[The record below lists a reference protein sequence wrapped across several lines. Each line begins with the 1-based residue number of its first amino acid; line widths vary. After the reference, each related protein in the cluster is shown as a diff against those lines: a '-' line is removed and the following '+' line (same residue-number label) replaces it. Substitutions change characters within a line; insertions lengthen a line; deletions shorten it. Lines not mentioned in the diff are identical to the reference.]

1 VQRFIPRLKLSLLL
15 GLFLAAP
22 LTAQDPTPAAARAG
36 KLLDAEALKS
46 WQTIRATALSHD
58 GAWFAYLISPN
69 EGNAEVVIR
78 PTSAGQERRFPVG
91 ELPSGG
97 GPGGGAGAGL
107 QLSGDG
113 KWVAFLAYPNAE
125 ESKRLRTARRP
136 VQSRAIVV
144 NTATGQTREFEK
156 IRRIVFGGDQ
166 PRWLAMQGYSAEPAG
181 SGAPPAA
188 TAGAGAAP
196 AAATISGSDL
206 LLNELGTT
214 TVVNI
219 GNVADFSFDDSGDW
233 LAMAIDARDRLGNG
247 IHLRNLRTDLTR
259 VLESDAAL
267 YRRIQW
273 ADSGLALAALRG
285 TIDSAGKDTT
295 YAVLG
300 FSRIAT
306 ATPTRT
312 VVAADAGLPQ
322 GMQVSASR
330 TPTWARDH
338 SVLYFG
344 LSEKAASSGQRPD
357 VRPAA
362 GTPGAMQRPAPA
374 GGEDELPTL
383 VIWHGRDS
391 RLQSAQQV
399 QESQDRSYSYL
410 ASWRLA
416 DRRLVRL
423 GSDSVRQVAVAP
435 GDRWAVGNDVAP
447 YELDNNTQ
455 GANLRDVWVINA
467 ATGTRRLALKGQRF
481 LATPS
486 PDGTQLLYY
495 SDGNYHVQDM
505 ATGAS
510 RNLTASLPVSFVN
523 VDDDHNV
530 DRPPVNPMGWAAG
543 SASVLLS
550 DGWDIW
556 QVPVR
561 GGPAVN
567 LTVDGRREQIRYRGR
582 LVWDPKER
590 GIDLSRPLYLHAY
603 GEWTKREGVARVMPG
618 RPGAQRFLWGDAGVQ
633 VRRARD
639 ADRFVWTR
647 QTFTEFPDYW
657 TDGAAFQAP
666 LRLTDANPQQRDYA
680 WSPGTRL
687 VNYVS
692 DKGDSLQAALFLP
705 AGYQEGQSY
714 PTTVYI
720 YEKLSQSLHQYAT
733 PNETRALNPSVYTS
747 RGMAVLMPDIV
758 YKLNDP
764 GMSAV
769 WTVLPAVKAAAATG
783 VVDISKVGLHGHSW
797 GGYQTA
803 FLVTQTDMFASAVAG
818 AALTDMVSMYS
829 SVYWNSGGANQAIFE
844 TSQGRF
850 LGNFIDNYDA
860 YIRNSPA
867 FHANKIKT
875 PLLLLHNEKDGAVD
889 FNQGITYY
897 NTLRELGKDV
907 ILLQYV
913 GENHGL
919 ALPRNQKDY
928 RVRMGEWFGHYLL
941 GQEAPDWMTDG
952 IPRLKME
959 EHLKARQQAAKPVL
973 VP

>member
-1 VQRFIPRLKLSLLL
+1 MFPAPFRATLLV
-15 GLFLAAP
+15 LAAVVVATP
-22 LTAQDPTPAAARAG
+22 ATAQLPTPDAAAAG
-36 KLLDAEALKS
+36 KVLDAEALKG
-46 WQTIRATALSHD
+46 WKTIRATALSHD

-78 PTSAGQERRFPVG
+78 PTGAGSERQFAVG

-97 GPGGGAGAGL
+97 GVGAGL

-113 KWVAFLAYPNAE
+113 KWLAYLAYPTADE
-125 ESKRLRTARRP
+125 AKRLRTARRP
-136 VQSRAIVV
+136 VQSRAVVV
-144 NTATGQTREFEK
+144 NVATGESREFEK
-156 IRRIVFGGDQ
+156 IRRVAFGGDQ
-166 PRWLAMQGYSAEPAG
+166 PRWLAMQGYAPESGGGAGASGG
-181 SGAPPAA
+181 SGAGG
-188 TAGAGAAP
+188 GAGAAQ
-196 AAATISGSDL
+196 ASSASSGTDL
-206 LLNELGTT
+206 LLHQLGST

-267 YRRIQW
+267 YRRMQW
-273 ADSGLALAALRG
+273 ADSGLALAALRA
-285 TIDSAGKDTT
+285 TIDSAGRDTT
-295 YAVLG
+295 WAVLG
-300 FSRIAT
+300 FANAGAASPA
-306 ATPTRT
+306 RT
-312 VVAADAGLPQ
+312 IVTGASGVPEGLAI
-322 GMQVSASR
+322 SSTR

-338 SVLYFG
+338 SALYFG
-344 LSEKAASSGQRPD
+344 LAEKPASAGQRPD
-357 VRPAA
+357 VRPVA

-383 VIWHGRDS
+383 VIWHGREP
-391 RLQSAQQV
+391 RLQSLQQV
-399 QESQDRSYSYL
+399 QESQDRNFSYL
-410 ASWRLA
+410 ASFRIRENRVVQLA
-416 DRRLVRL
+416 T
-423 GSDSVRQVAVAP
+423 DSVRSVSVAP
-435 GDRWAVGNDVAP
+435 GDRWAIGNDSRA
-447 YELDNNTQ
+447 YEHENGTAGGNR
-455 GANLRDVWVINA
+455 RDVWVIDA
-467 ATGTRRLALKGQRF
+467 ITGTRRLALREQRF
-481 LATPS
+481 LALPS
-486 PDGTQLLYY
+486 PDGNQLLYWN
-495 SDGNYHVQDM
+495 DGHYHVQEM

-510 RNLTASLPVSFVN
+510 RNITAGLPVSFVN
-523 VDDDHNV
+523 VEDDHNV
-530 DRPPVNPMGWAAG
+530 DRPPVNPIGWAKG

-550 DGWDIW
+550 DGWDVW

-561 GGPAVN
+561 TGRAVN
-567 LTVDGRREQIRYRGR
+567 LTADGRREGIRYRQR

-590 GIDLSRPLYLHAY
+590 GIDLAQPLFLHAY
-603 GEWTKREGVARVMPG
+603 GEWTKREGIARVAPG
-618 RPGAQRFLWGDAGVQ
+618 RPGAERYLWGDAKVQ
-633 VRRARD
+633 VSRARD
-639 ADRFVWTR
+639 AERFVWTR

-657 TDGAAFQAP
+657 AAGAGFQSP
-666 LRLTDANPQQRDYA
+666 NRLTEANPQQREYA
-680 WSPGTRL
+680 WSPGARL

-705 AGYQEGQSY
+705 AGYREGQAY

-747 RGMAVLMPDIV
+747 KGIAVLMPDIV

-769 WTVLPAVKAAAATG
+769 WTVLPAVRAAAATG
-783 VVDISKVGLHGHSW
+783 IVDITKVGLHGHSW

-829 SVYWNSGGANQAIFE
+829 SVYWNSGNTNQGIFE
-844 TSQGRF
+844 SSQGRF
-850 LGNFIDNYDA
+850 LGNFIENYDA

-867 FHANKIKT
+867 FHADKVTT

-889 FNQGITYY
+889 FNQGITYF
-897 NTLRELGKDV
+897 NTLRQLGKEV

-919 ALPRNQKDY
+919 SLPRNQKDY
-928 RVRMGEWFGHYLL
+928 AVRMGEWFGHYLL
-941 GQEAPDWMTDG
+941 GQEAPDWMREG

-959 EHLKARQQAAKPVL
+959 EHLKARQQAAKPAL

>member
-1 VQRFIPRLKLSLLL
+1 
-15 GLFLAAP
+15 
-22 LTAQDPTPAAARAG
+22 
-36 KLLDAEALKS
+36 
-46 WQTIRATALSHD
+46 
-58 GAWFAYLISPN
+58 
-69 EGNAEVVIR
+69 
-78 PTSAGQERRFPVG
+78 
-91 ELPSGG
+91 
-97 GPGGGAGAGL
+97 
-107 QLSGDG
+107 
-113 KWVAFLAYPNAE
+113 
-125 ESKRLRTARRP
+125 
-136 VQSRAIVV
+136 
-144 NTATGQTREFEK
+144 
-156 IRRIVFGGDQ
+156 
-166 PRWLAMQGYSAEPAG
+166 
-181 SGAPPAA
+181 
-188 TAGAGAAP
+188 
-196 AAATISGSDL
+196 
-206 LLNELGTT
+206 
-214 TVVNI
+214 
-219 GNVADFSFDDSGDW
+219 
-233 LAMAIDARDRLGNG
+233 
-247 IHLRNLRTDLTR
+247 
-259 VLESDAAL
+259 
-267 YRRIQW
+267 
-273 ADSGLALAALRG
+273 
-285 TIDSAGKDTT
+285 
-295 YAVLG
+295 
-300 FSRIAT
+300 
-306 ATPTRT
+306 
-312 VVAADAGLPQ
+312 
-322 GMQVSASR
+322 
-330 TPTWARDH
+330 
-338 SVLYFG
+338 
-344 LSEKAASSGQRPD
+344 
-357 VRPAA
+357 
-362 GTPGAMQRPAPA
+362 
-374 GGEDELPTL
+374 
-383 VIWHGRDS
+383 
-391 RLQSAQQV
+391 
-399 QESQDRSYSYL
+399 
-410 ASWRLA
+410 
-416 DRRLVRL
+416 
-423 GSDSVRQVAVAP
+423 
-435 GDRWAVGNDVAP
+435 
-447 YELDNNTQ
+447 
-455 GANLRDVWVINA
+455 
-467 ATGTRRLALKGQRF
+467 
-481 LATPS
+481 
-486 PDGTQLLYY
+486 
-495 SDGNYHVQDM
+495 
-505 ATGAS
+505 
-510 RNLTASLPVSFVN
+510 
-523 VDDDHNV
+523 
-530 DRPPVNPMGWAAG
+530 
-543 SASVLLS
+543 
-550 DGWDIW
+550 
-556 QVPVR
+556 
-561 GGPAVN
+561 
-567 LTVDGRREQIRYRGR
+567 
-582 LVWDPKER
+582 ER

-666 LRLTDANPQQRDYA
+666 LRLTDANPQQREYA

-941 GQEAPDWMTDG
+941 GQEAPDWMKDG